1 MRLQASAIAIEGRA
15 VLIRGAPGSGK
26 SSLALGLIDRGA
38 TLIGDD
44 GVTLD
49 VQGDTLFAAPP
60 PNIAGLLEVRG
71 VGLLTLETTSAPVA
85 LMVTIGSAAE
95 RLPEALPQTD
105 ILGKIVPT
113 LCLARTD
120 WTSPMRVECALQMH
134 GLT

>member
-85 LMVTIGSAAE
+85 LMVAIGSAAE

-105 ILGKIVPT
+105 ILGKNVPT
-113 LCLARTD
+113 LCLAGTD